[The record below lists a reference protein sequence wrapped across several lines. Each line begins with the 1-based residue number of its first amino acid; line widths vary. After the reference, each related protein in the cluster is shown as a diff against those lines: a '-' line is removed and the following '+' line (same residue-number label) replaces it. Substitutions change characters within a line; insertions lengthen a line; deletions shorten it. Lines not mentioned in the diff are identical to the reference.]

1 MNNSEFT
8 SGQRIVVCKA
18 IRRSLYQGLAE
29 MQMEKPLYMMC
40 MNERL
45 LKKLVDEAAQELE
58 DGEPLPEVYGVDM
71 SGDWRGYC

>member
-45 LKKLVDEAAQELE
+45 LKKLVDEAAQEL
-58 DGEPLPEVYGVDM
+58 
-71 SGDWRGYC
+71 